1 MKLIESPI
9 QQIKEKLILML
20 KTNDIKGM
28 REIVSTNYPV
38 DIAEAIKDF
47 EIKEVII
54 FLRFLSTQESAEIFT
69 HLNNDLQEE
78 IIIQYSSK
86 EIRELFDEI
95 YTDDIVNIIEELPA
109 NLVKKILKSTT
120 PESRFEINKILHYD
134 EDTAGSI
141 MSVDYLKLDINQT
154 VAQAITTIKKNK
166 DETEDVNDFFVV
178 DELNN
183 LKGTI
188 NLKRIFFS
196 KDSLKLSEV
205 MDDRV
210 IFAYTSTDQEE
221 IINKFKK
228 YDITTLPILNS
239 QNELVGIIT
248 VDDVIDVID
257 EEATEDIHKMAGIKS
272 KAVEDTYFKTS
283 VWKMIKSRILS
294 LIFILIFSTVTQ
306 IIISVFV
313 GIYLNETPSDI
324 DNWSSYYLISV
335 LFTPLITV
343 ISSINLVASSQSSTM
358 VTRSLILKEIQMK
371 DWIRILWKEFRV
383 GLIIATVVALLNVL
397 RMMAVYAVQFE
408 GNFYNTRLWSAIA
421 TLSIAI
427 FLSIIFSKLISGI
440 LPILAKLCKLDPS
453 WVIGPVAITIVE
465 TSSVI
470 IFFSIGLIFF

>member
-183 LKGTI
+183 LKGMI

>member
-196 KDSLKLSEV
+196 KDSLKLSEA

>member
-1 MKLIESPI
+1 MKIIESPI
-9 QQIKEKLILML
+9 QYIKEKLVLML

-47 EIKEVII
+47 EVKEVII
-54 FLRFLSTQESAEIFT
+54 LLRFLSTQESAEIFT
-69 HLNNDLQEE
+69 HLDNDLQEDV
-78 IIIQYSSK
+78 IIQYSSK
-86 EIRELFDEI
+86 EIKELFDEI

-109 NLVKKILKSTT
+109 NIVEKILKSTT
-120 PESRFEINKILHYD
+120 PESRYEINKILHYD

-154 VAQAITTIKKNK
+154 VAQAIATIKNNK

-183 LKGTI
+183 LKGMI
-188 NLKRIFFS
+188 NLKKIFFS
-196 KDSLKLSEV
+196 KDSLKLSEM

-221 IINKFKK
+221 VINKFKK

-313 GIYLNETPSDI
+313 GIYLDEIPSDI

-358 VTRSLILKEIQMK
+358 VTRSLVLKEIQMK
-371 DWIRILWKEFRV
+371 DWIKILFKEFRV

-397 RMMAVYAVQFE
+397 RMMIVYAVQFE
-408 GNFYNTRLWSAIA
+408 GNFYNTKLWSAIA
-421 TLSIAI
+421 MLSIAI
-427 FLSIIFSKLISGI
+427 FLSIICSKLISGI
-440 LPILAKLCKLDPS
+440 LPILAKLCRLDPS
-453 WVIGPVAITIVE
+453 WVIGPVAITIIE
-465 TSSVI
+465 TFSVI